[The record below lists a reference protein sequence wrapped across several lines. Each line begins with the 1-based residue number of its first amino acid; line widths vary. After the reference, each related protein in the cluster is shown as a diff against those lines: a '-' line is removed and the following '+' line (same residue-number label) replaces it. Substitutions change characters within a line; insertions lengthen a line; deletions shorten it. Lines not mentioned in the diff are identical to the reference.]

1 MLSVWS
7 WLRCDVVVQR
17 LWTLWSSGW
26 ERSSS
31 KFPTSK
37 TLNGTM
43 INISTDIFVWKKG
56 SGSHSHSSS
65 SPLVCFNHIK
75 EGFVIY
81 VSSGEPQADFSHLQ
95 QPFDTPAFNKLYR
108 GQTPFVIM
116 MIIKVVLVGFFF
128 CILYTC
134 SRVSPESDLIKPS
147 YWTCWYINVFVAVVP
162 VRKVHALTISWAVPP
177 QGKHYRWVQH
187 SFIHMYRCRGWLDLL
202 MNQ

>member
-43 INISTDIFVWKKG
+43 INISTDIFVWKKR
-56 SGSHSHSSS
+56 SGSHDHSSS

-75 EGFVIY
+75 EGFVIN

-116 MIIKVVLVGFFF
+116 MIIKVVMLGFFF

-134 SRVSPESDLIKPS
+134 SRVSLESDLIKPS
-147 YWTCWYINVFVAVVP
+147 YWTCWYILMCLLQLFLWGRFTLWPSAGP
-162 VRKVHALTISWAVPP
+162 
-177 QGKHYRWVQH
+177 YR
-187 SFIHMYRCRGWLDLL
+187 RRG
-202 MNQ
+202 NTTGESSTASYTCTGAEGG

>member
-81 VSSGEPQADFSHLQ
+81 MFAAVNLRRTSLTCSSRLTLRPSTNSTEVRH
-95 QPFDTPAFNKLYR
+95 R
-108 GQTPFVIM
+108 VIM
-116 MIIKVVLVGFFF
+116 MIIKVVMLGFFF

-134 SRVSPESDLIKPS
+134 SRVSLESDLIKPS
-147 YWTCWYINVFVAVVP
+147 SWTCWYILMCLLQLFLWGRFTLWPSAGP
-162 VRKVHALTISWAVPP
+162 
-177 QGKHYRWVQH
+177 YR
-187 SFIHMYRCRGWLDLL
+187 RRG
-202 MNQ
+202 NTTGESSTASRTCTGAEGG

>member
-56 SGSHSHSSS
+56 SGSHDHSSS

-81 VSSGEPQADFSHLQ
+81 MFAAVNLRRTSLTCSSRLTLRPSTNSTEVRH
-95 QPFDTPAFNKLYR
+95 R
-108 GQTPFVIM
+108 VIM
-116 MIIKVVLVGFFF
+116 MIIKVVMLGFFF

-134 SRVSPESDLIKPS
+134 SRVSLESDLIKPS
-147 YWTCWYINVFVAVVP
+147 SWTCWYILMCLLQLFLWGRFTLWPSAGP
-162 VRKVHALTISWAVPP
+162 
-177 QGKHYRWVQH
+177 YR
-187 SFIHMYRCRGWLDLL
+187 RRGNTTGESSTASYTCTGTESD
-202 MNQ
+202 

>member
-37 TLNGTM
+37 TINGTM

-56 SGSHSHSSS
+56 SGSHDHSSS

-81 VSSGEPQADFSHLQ
+81 MFAAVNLRRTSLTCSSRLTLRPSTNSTEVRH
-95 QPFDTPAFNKLYR
+95 R
-108 GQTPFVIM
+108 VIM
-116 MIIKVVLVGFFF
+116 MIIKVVMLGFFF

-147 YWTCWYINVFVAVVP
+147 SWTCWYILIFVAVVP

-187 SFIHMYRCRGWLDLL
+187 SFTNVYRCRGWLDLL